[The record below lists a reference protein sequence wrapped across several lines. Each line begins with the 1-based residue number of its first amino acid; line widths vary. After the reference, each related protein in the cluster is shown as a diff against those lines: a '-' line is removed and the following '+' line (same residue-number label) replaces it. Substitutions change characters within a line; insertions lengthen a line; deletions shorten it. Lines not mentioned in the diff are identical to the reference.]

1 MHYMTESTD
10 PRPRSTRP
18 GGRSARNRQAVL
30 AAALDELNTYGYAGL
45 STARIA
51 ERAGVHRTTVHRRW
65 PRLADLISEALI
77 DSAAATVTVPDEGDI
92 RADLEVLLRTIADLV
107 GSEEAR
113 RTIRSLVSDTVR
125 SEAIG
130 TVVRRVWTTRF
141 EVGQTVIERAVSRGE
156 LRTDIEPLTIF
167 STLIG
172 PIYLRVLIT
181 DQPLDN
187 QFLDD
192 IITLTL
198 DGTRTTELASM

>member
-1 MHYMTESTD
+1 MHFMSESTD
-10 PRPRSTRP
+10 PRPRTARP

-45 STARIA
+45 SAARIA

-65 PRLADLISEALI
+65 PNLADLVSEALI
-77 DSAAATVTVPDEGDI
+77 DSAAAVVTMPDEGDI
-92 RADLEVLLRTIADLV
+92 HADLQMLLSAIAKLV

-113 RTIRSLVSDTVR
+113 QTIRTLVSETDR

-130 TVVRRVWTTRF
+130 TVVGRVWTTRF
-141 EVGQTVIERAVSRGE
+141 YVGQTVIERAIERGE
-156 LRTDIEPLTIF
+156 LRTDIDPLTMF

-181 DQPLDN
+181 GQPLDT

-192 IITLTL
+192 IITLVL
-198 DGTRTTELASM
+198 DGARRAGQTSA